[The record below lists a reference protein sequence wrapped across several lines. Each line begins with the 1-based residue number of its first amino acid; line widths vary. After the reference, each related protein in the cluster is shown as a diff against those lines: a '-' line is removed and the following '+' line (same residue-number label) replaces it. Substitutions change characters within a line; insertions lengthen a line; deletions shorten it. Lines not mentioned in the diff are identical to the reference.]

1 MKTDKKI
8 YIVLPAFGEE
18 NVIQKVITAIKKE
31 GYQNILVVDDGS
43 KDSTYRKA
51 KAMDIIA
58 IRHLINRGKGAATQT
73 GITAALLLGAD
84 IVVTMDSDGQHN
96 PKEIKL
102 LVEPLIKDEA
112 DVVIGS
118 RMLNSENM
126 PKARMVMNSLA
137 NIITYIFFGIYVSDS
152 QSGFRAYTKEALEGV
167 RTHLDRYEFESEMLG
182 EIRNRR
188 IKEVPIE
195 VIYSDHSY
203 NKYKGFKNFSPQGLL
218 NGITMVIRLI
228 ENSLFK

>member
-43 KDSTYRKA
+43 KDSTYKKA